1 MDKDLTALTGLK
13 AAEVSLVKRGANLK
27 KRFPVFKEKGE
38 REMDEIIKT
47 VLESE
52 TDNEAALIDFMKA
65 AKISE
70 KGMTAARGA
79 LRILNAFKEEIPS
92 DVIRK
97 LEDLAGYKKPEDQYP
112 EPGKKAAACGEKDKV
127 KKGDDGE
134 NKPEL
139 PPEVQAI
146 LKQQSD
152 ELTAVKKEAADAT
165 AALKTERDAR
175 ELQGWVEK
183 ARNELSHFPGKSAED
198 LGRVLKSLHDV
209 NPELAKEQFE
219 QMKTASETIKKS
231 ALISEAGTFGSA
243 GNGAGSAW
251 DQIQKMADAM
261 IQKSEDVHM
270 TKAKAVSKVMELR
283 PDLYQRY
290 LEEHP
295 QQSTP

>member
-1 MDKDLTALTGLK
+1 MEKDLTSLTGLK

-27 KRFPVFKEKGE
+27 KRFPVYKMEEEK
-38 REMDEIIKT
+38 MDEIIKT

-79 LRILNAFKEEIPS
+79 LRILNAFKEEIPN
-92 DVIRK
+92 DLIRK
-97 LEDLAGYKKPEDQYP
+97 LEDLAGYEKPDDGKYP
-112 EPGKKAAACGEKDKV
+112 EPEKKSVKKA
-127 KKGDDGE
+127 DDG

-146 LKQQSD
+146 LKQQND
-152 ELTAVKKEAADAT
+152 ELTAVKKQAEESA
-165 AALKTERDAR
+165 AALKTERDER

-198 LGRVLKSLHDV
+198 LGRVLKALHDV
-209 NPELAKEQFE
+209 NPDLAKEQFE

-251 DQIQKMADAM
+251 DQIQKMADSM
-261 IQKSEDVHM
+261 ILKSEDPRFSKE
-270 TKAKAVSKVMELR
+270 KALAKVMELR

-290 LEEHP
+290 LDEHP
-295 QQSTP
+295 QQAKP

>member
-38 REMDEIIKT
+38 GQMDEILKT

-52 TDNEAALIDFMKA
+52 TDNEAALMEFMKA

-70 KGMTAARGA
+70 KGMSAARGA
-79 LRILNAFKEEIPS
+79 LRILNAFKEEIPA
-92 DVIRK
+92 DVIAK
-97 LEDLAGYKKPEDQYP
+97 LEDLAGYKKPDGKYP
-112 EPGKKAAACGEKDKV
+112 EPTDKKKPVAKSAD
-127 KKGDDGE
+127 DDG

-146 LKQQSD
+146 LKRQED
-152 ELTAVKKEAADAT
+152 ELSAVKKEAADNA
-165 AALKTERDAR
+165 AALKAERDAR
-175 ELQGWVEK
+175 ELQSWTEK
-183 ARNELSHFPGKSAED
+183 ARSELSHFPGKSAEEM
-198 LGRVLKSLHDV
+198 GKVLKSLHDV
-209 NPELAKEQFE
+209 NPELAKSQFE

-231 ALISEAGTFGSA
+231 ALLAEAGA
-243 GNGAGSAW
+243 AVPGASGSAW
-251 DQIQKMADAM
+251 DQIEKMANAM
-261 IQKSEDVHM
+261 VEKSEDPRM
-270 TKAKAVSKVMELR
+270 NKARAISDVMKAR

-295 QQSTP
+295 DQVKP

>member
-1 MDKDLTALTGLK
+1 MEKDLTSLTGLK

-27 KRFPVFKEKGE
+27 KRFPVYKMEEEK
-38 REMDEIIKT
+38 MDEIIKT

-52 TDNEAALIDFMKA
+52 TDNEAALVDFMKA

-79 LRILNAFKEEIPS
+79 LRILNAFKEEIPN
-92 DVIRK
+92 DLIRK
-97 LEDLAGYKKPEDQYP
+97 LEDLAGYEKPDDKYP
-112 EPGKKAAACGEKDKV
+112 EPEKKSVKKA
-127 KKGDDGE
+127 DDG

-146 LKQQSD
+146 LKQQND
-152 ELTAVKKEAADAT
+152 ELTAVKKQAEESA

-198 LGRVLKSLHDV
+198 LGRVLKALHDV
-209 NPELAKEQFE
+209 NPDLAKEQFE

-251 DQIQKMADAM
+251 DQIQKMADSM
-261 IQKSEDVHM
+261 IQKSEDPRFSKE
-270 TKAKAVSKVMELR
+270 KALSKVMELR

-295 QQSTP
+295 QQAKP